1 MRVLIK
7 DGRIV
12 DPANKIN
19 QVLDILTEDNK
30 IFRIGRRIDA
40 KTDITIDA
48 GGKVV
53 MPGIVD
59 MHVHLRE
66 PGREDKETIFSG
78 TKSALKG
85 GVTSVLAMP
94 NTSPCIDT
102 PEGVR
107 ILKGL
112 IAKSAQANVFISA
125 AISKNRLGKVLTDA
139 VKLKKEGVVALTDDG
154 SSVSD
159 PQTLLRA
166 FKKAKEQK
174 TLIICHSE
182 DHALSN
188 NGSIN
193 LGLMSTRL
201 GLKGIPRESEYKIV
215 QRDIELAEKA
225 KARVHIAHVSCKES
239 VNIISRAKRRGV
251 AVTAETAPHYF
262 ALTEEELS
270 GYDTNLKMKP
280 PLRTKEDMEAIR
292 KGLKEG
298 TIDVIAS
305 DHAPHTENEKDIE
318 FDRAE
323 FGVIGLETELA
334 VSITELLHPGL
345 LDWPE
350 LVEKLC
356 FNPAKI
362 LGLNKGTLSVGRDAD
377 IIIVSPD
384 KEWVVQKEEIVS
396 KSRNSPFLNR
406 KLKGAALYT
415 ICGGK
420 IVYEAA

>member
-1 MRVLIK
+1 MRILIK
-7 DGRIV
+7 DGRLV

-59 MHVHLRE
+59 MHIHLRE

-377 IIIVSPD
+377 IVIVSPD